1 MRMQQITQIQIK
13 LENLLGQ
20 GVSLLML
27 QGYRRT
33 DLKKPLMHCN
43 RIQQKKIGIDPTT
56 TEVYIS

>member
-1 MRMQQITQIQIK
+1 
-13 LENLLGQ
+13 
-20 GVSLLML
+20 ML

-43 RIQQKKIGIDPTT
+43 RIQQKKIVIDPTT